1 MRHEAFRMLK
11 CERITHNL
19 PGDPVLLWGRS
30 ATRRGYSLKV
40 FRQHSCEWHNL
51 YVPVQNGCL
60 SNTQSAAGIG
70 ALTARVPQA
79 LAGLSSHQHW
89 GDVVDLISRLR
100 TGALLGLRDATAFTP
115 APAGVEDQDQT
126 QDGQQKGDHPT
137 LRGGGWWAE
146 QRIQRGWQG
155 RGGKKAEKRKRT
167 DMKNKFKMDQSNAA
181 STILKC
187 TGAAEHLQETSIHL
201 Y

>member
-1 MRHEAFRMLK
+1 MSD
-11 CERITHNL
+11 T
-19 PGDPVLLWGRS
+19 
-30 ATRRGYSLKV
+30 
-40 FRQHSCEWHNL
+40 L

-137 LRGGGWWAE
+137 LRGGGRGE
-146 QRIQRGWQG
+146 QSREYKEGDRGE
-155 RGGKKAEKRKRT
+155 GKKVEKGKRT

-181 STILKC
+181 STMLKC
-187 TGAAEHLQETSIHL
+187 TSAAEHLQETLIHL